1 MAENYK
7 HQYEQMKLM
16 VEKYQDELI
25 PGFRAEVEQLLTK
38 CHQLEQKWI
47 PVTERLPE
55 RNAEVLVCDTR
66 EDYVSIWEHIGDGL
80 WFGNEVI
87 WATEDITHWMPLPEP
102 PKGE

>member
-1 MAENYK
+1 MNENEAYAQAYK
-7 HQYEQMKLM
+7 NGYEAGK
-16 VEKYQDELI
+16 
-25 PGFRAEVEQLLTK
+25 P
-38 CHQLEQKWI
+38 KWI

-55 RNAEVLVCDTR
+55 RNTEVLVCDTK

-87 WATEDITHWMPLPEP
+87 WANEDITHWMPLPEA